1 MPNEQVFLR
10 LNKMNNLFRYRYFAA
25 AAVIIVY
32 YILFNSI
39 RADSALPEIAQTQS
53 INAIAIPHQDV
64 KIEKQYVG
72 YVTPIQSAD
81 MAANVAGYIDDVM
94 VEGGDEVKVGD
105 NLVLIDQRE
114 YKVEWESAKAAT
126 IKAQA
131 DYNNAASYYKRLK
144 KAGSQAVSAS
154 ELDSAKASYLASQAA
169 LEQAKAL
176 EQKAKIAYD
185 YTIVQA
191 PIAGVVGNI
200 DLTKGNYITPNSKLF
215 SIVQFDPIRVVFA
228 MPDKDFMQL
237 DRDNLGKESI
247 MLRLSDGQLYEQ
259 SGHFQYSD
267 NQVNKSTNSISLYAD
282 FANPEKKLLANSY
295 VDVFIIKKLKNASLI
310 RQNYAQIKDDG
321 IWAYVIKDNHLKQ
334 IKLQVEGIIDNSY
347 AVSNKFEGN
356 EYLVVD
362 KVDKI
367 APNAKIKVNIN
378 KTGGK

>member
-1 MPNEQVFLR
+1 
-10 LNKMNNLFRYRYFAA
+10 MNNLFRYRYFAA

-39 RADSALPEIAQTQS
+39 RADSALPEIAHTQS

-114 YKVEWESAKAAT
+114 YKAELESAKAAS

-144 KAGSQAVSAS
+144 KAGRQAVSAS
-154 ELDSAKASYLASQAA
+154 ELDNAKASYLAAQAA

-237 DRDNLGKESI
+237 DRNTLDEENI
-247 MLRLSDGQLYEQ
+247 ILRLSDGRLYEQ
-259 SGHFQYSD
+259 PGHFQYSD

-295 VDVFIIKKLKNASLI
+295 VDVFIIKKLKDASLI

-347 AVSNKFEGN
+347 AVSNKFENN

-367 APNAKIKVNIN
+367 APNTKIKVNIN
-378 KTGGK
+378 KAGGK